1 MEELKNT
8 LVTKI
13 SEQLKSTS
21 SNIQLLDVMN
31 RLLGTVT
38 NYLIAKKANNI

>member
-13 SEQLKSTS
+13 SEQLGKVKTLEL
-21 SNIQLLDVMN
+21 IMIILMMN
-31 RLLGTVT
+31 TKGD
-38 NYLIAKKANNI
+38 

>member
-13 SEQLKSTS
+13 SEQLKLDKP
-21 SNIQLLDVMN
+21 NIQYLDVLN
-31 RLLGTVT
+31 RLLGTT
-38 NYLIAKKANNI
+38 TSFIINNKG